1 MVFVLIVLALIALAF
16 VALFSVQNASPV
28 TLWFFN
34 SRFDASLAI
43 VVFLSMLS
51 GMVIAVLF
59 SIALRIR
66 RSYRGKRRDTER
78 KQAESASPEAAA
90 PHKI

>member
-1 MVFVLIVLALIALAF
+1 MVFFLIVLALVALAF

-28 TLWFFN
+28 TIWFF
-34 SRFDASLAI
+34 SWRFDASLAI

-51 GMVIAVLF
+51 GMVIAALF
-59 SIALRIR
+59 SVALRIR
-66 RSYRGKRRDTER
+66 RSYRGRRRDSKG
-78 KQAESASPEAAA
+78 KQAESAAPETAA

>member
-1 MVFVLIVLALIALAF
+1 MVFFLIALALIALTA

-28 TLWFFN
+28 TVWFFN
-34 SRFDASLAI
+34 WRFDASLAI
-43 VVFLSMLS
+43 VVFLAMLS
-51 GMVIAVLF
+51 GMVIAALF

-66 RSYRGKRRDTER
+66 RSYREKRRVSER
-78 KQAESASPEAAA
+78 KQPESASPETAA